1 KKGLTIAPG
10 RDDMRML
17 LAQTFL
23 RANRTAD
30 ARDVLSIIERS
41 TSDQELRKRATKMLD
56 QTEQITTFTEIT
68 PGIEKELE
76 KERAA
81 EVRATPPP
89 PPAVSSPK
97 ETVLEALTPIGPS
110 VEGEKV
116 TGLLINLDCASGLTL
131 RVRTDRGTLDFHSPQ
146 PEKIQFLSYPADT
159 TDKQVEFPGI
169 VLEPG
174 TYVIRVK
181 ESGEKRSIVEI
192 LNQNEKQILAT
203 LLAVTDHRQRP
214 DDNSEF
220 VYFDPTPRGPQAVRT
235 WFYTGDLTGL
245 EFVYPRSRARVIA
258 KANDDHV
265 MASNSSSRD
274 DVIVAITPNGK
285 EVVIDD
291 P

>member
-1 KKGLTIAPG
+1 MHFINAMLFIAMAANALFQESYSTEWNKKS
-10 RDDMRML
+10 
-17 LAQTFL
+17 TF
-23 RANRTAD
+23 
-30 ARDVLSIIERS
+30 
-41 TSDQELRKRATKMLD
+41 
-56 QTEQITTFTEIT
+56 
-68 PGIEKELE
+68 
-76 KERAA
+76 
-81 EVRATPPP
+81 
-89 PPAVSSPK
+89 
-97 ETVLEALTPIGPS
+97 
-110 VEGEKV
+110 
-116 TGLLINLDCASGLTL
+116 
-131 RVRTDRGTLDFHSPQ
+131 
-146 PEKIQFLSYPADT
+146 T

-192 LNQNEKQILAT
+192 LNQNGKQILAT

-285 EVVIDD
+285 EVIIDD
-291 P
+291 PSPIQTARQKPTK